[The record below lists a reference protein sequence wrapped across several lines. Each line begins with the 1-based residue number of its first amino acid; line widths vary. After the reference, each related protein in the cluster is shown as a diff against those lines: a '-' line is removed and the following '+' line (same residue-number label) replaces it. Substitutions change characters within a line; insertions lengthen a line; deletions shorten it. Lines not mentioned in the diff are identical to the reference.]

1 MNRAQRRAAGI
12 KGAKVSTYNFS
23 LDQINKIKQDAAT
36 EAMDKAFLLMIR
48 IPVMV
53 LHDKFSELMRKEVN
67 GQCREE
73 RFVNLCMD
81 LYELFQ
87 DDYVTLDDLAQCLKE
102 EVGLT
107 IKLHRKG
114 KKQ

>member
-12 KGAKVSTYNFS
+12 KKTKVPTYN
-23 LDQINKIKQDAAT
+23 LNQDQINKIKQDAEA

-53 LHDKFSELMRKEVN
+53 LHDKFGELMRKEVN

-87 DDYVTLDDLAQCLKE
+87 NDYVTFDDLAQCLKE
-102 EVGLT
+102 EIGLT
-107 IKLHRKG
+107 IKLNKKG
-114 KKQ
+114 KK